1 MNPAHLLR
9 RPAIRRA
16 AGGQHQE
23 EETTRKA
30 MRTSSLVHQGQPRA
44 NSAAGVLAPAASP
57 RRLPTDR
64 SKKPQSRE
72 ASARGMQGCTR
83 EGRKDPPFVFPL
95 LPSLSTEEEKERGR
109 GQGGRLCGRRTVDG
123 ETNRPTEKEGQIR
136 EGRKEEGLL
145 C

>member
-23 EETTRKA
+23 EEATRKA

-44 NSAAGVLAPAASP
+44 NSAAPALAPAPAAP
-57 RRLPTDR
+57 PCRLPTDR

-72 ASARGMQGCTR
+72 PSTRRVHGMRAPGKKR
-83 EGRKDPPFVFPL
+83 SSFVFPSSF
-95 LPSLSTEEEKERGR
+95 PFHRGKKR
-109 GQGGRLCGRRTVDG
+109 GDEGKGGGGAAAGRWRARRTDQRRRG
-123 ETNRPTEKEGQIR
+123 
-136 EGRKEEGLL
+136 
-145 C
+145 